1 MRWPMWNLAKPNN
14 KNKAEEKSSAFVF
27 LCRNP
32 HTAYSMQYNLHE
44 VIMMDYVM
52 LGKRV
57 KIRRNILDITQSS
70 LAETIGVSTSFIG
83 HIERGTR
90 KLSVETLY
98 DLCKALDTTA
108 DFLLGIE

>member
-1 MRWPMWNLAKPNN
+1 VRY
-14 KNKAEEKSSAFVF
+14 
-27 LCRNP
+27 NP
-32 HTAYSMQYNLHE
+32 HE
-44 VIMMDYVM
+44 VIEMDYVL

-57 KIRRNILDITQSS
+57 RIRRNILDITQAS

-108 DFLLGIE
+108 DFLLGIK

>member
-1 MRWPMWNLAKPNN
+1 
-14 KNKAEEKSSAFVF
+14 
-27 LCRNP
+27 
-32 HTAYSMQYNLHE
+32 
-44 VIMMDYVM
+44 MDYVL

-57 KIRRNILDITQSS
+57 RIRRNILDITQSS

-108 DFLLGIE
+108 GFLLGIE

>member
-1 MRWPMWNLAKPNN
+1 
-14 KNKAEEKSSAFVF
+14 
-27 LCRNP
+27 
-32 HTAYSMQYNLHE
+32 
-44 VIMMDYVM
+44 MMDYVM

>member
-1 MRWPMWNLAKPNN
+1 
-14 KNKAEEKSSAFVF
+14 
-27 LCRNP
+27 
-32 HTAYSMQYNLHE
+32 
-44 VIMMDYVM
+44 MDYVL

-57 KIRRNILDITQSS
+57 RIRRNILDITQAS
-70 LAETIGVSTSFIG
+70 LAEMIGVSTSFVG

-98 DLCKALDTTA
+98 LLCKALDTSA